1 MIAVAPV
8 LIIAAYV
15 GTRRLPG
22 ARRVPYDASVGRTG
36 VCACGFV
43 VKTYALDAFIRID
56 VVCILAGRVIRVVY
70 DSANGAFVDAR
81 AAAYANI
88 GYFYRHFLSFL
99 FKIFTRLSK
108 TK

>member
-8 LIIAAYV
+8 LISPPMSV
-15 GTRRLPG
+15 RDGCPTQG
-22 ARRVPYDASVGRTG
+22 ASHTDASVGRTG
-36 VCACGFV
+36 VCACGVV

-70 DSANGAFVDAR
+70 DSANRAFVDAR